1 MTSINNCV
9 FRFECPKTWNKLLET
24 SNKKIRYCTVCDKGV
39 HLCETDA
46 ELKKALEKN
55 WCVAVDKDIKEV
67 PTRLIG
73 DVEPEHFVKD
83 L

>member
-1 MTSINNCV
+1 MGNRGGTKMYCP
-9 FRFECPKTWNKLLET
+9 ECKE
-24 SNKKIRYCTVCDKGV
+24 
-39 HLCETDA
+39 
-46 ELKKALEKN
+46 
-55 WCVAVDKDIKEV
+55 CVAVDKDIKEV